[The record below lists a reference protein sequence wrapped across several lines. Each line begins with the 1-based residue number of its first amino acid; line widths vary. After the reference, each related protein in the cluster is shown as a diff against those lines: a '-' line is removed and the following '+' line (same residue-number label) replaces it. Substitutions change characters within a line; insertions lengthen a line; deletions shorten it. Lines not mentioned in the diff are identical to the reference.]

1 MALDNFDNLKASI
14 VAWSKR
20 SDISNLTDDFI
31 LIAESE
37 MYNNESAPLRIRAME
52 ARATAPVSISSRFLA
67 LPDSF
72 LQMRR
77 LKLNSPFGTSTN
89 DTDLTFYAPEQMPL
103 SGLTQIP
110 QFFTVTTQ
118 LEFDSTPDQA
128 YTIEMQY
135 LNKLTALSDAATT
148 NFILTNYP
156 TIYLYGSLWALFQ
169 YSMEQDVAEYYYQK
183 FLTAIQGANATDQ
196 AGRYGAAPMV
206 RMEGYTP

>member
-1 MALDNFDNLKASI
+1 
-14 VAWSKR
+14 
-20 SDISNLTDDFI
+20 
-31 LIAESE
+31 

-52 ARATAPVSISSRFLA
+52 ARATAPVSITSRFLA

-77 LKLNSPFGTSTN
+77 LKLNSPLGTSSY
-89 DTDLTFYAPEQMPL
+89 DTDLTYYSPEQMPL
-103 SGLTQIP
+103 SGLTKIP
-110 QFFTVTTQ
+110 CFFTVTTQ

-148 NFILTNYP
+148 NYILTTYP

-169 YSMEQDVAEYYYQK
+169 YSMEPDVAEYYYNK

-196 AGRYGAAPMV
+196 AGRYGAAPVV
-206 RMEGYTP
+206 RMEGYAP